1 MKTLHVQRR
10 EGITPVIATVIL
22 IAVTLIAAV
31 AVTGFTFG
39 LFGSFTASPQVTVTG
54 SSLSAGGLANG
65 AGGTSLT
72 ATCATS
78 AGAGSYV
85 ALTNTG
91 TSTATVTSGTIVY
104 GGSTIP
110 LVSFTNCPTAG
121 FGATPG
127 TTVYV
132 QLSASPELSPTAT
145 VGEQY
150 IVNVV
155 LSTGVTIPASGTFLV

>member
-54 SSLSAGGLANG
+54 SSLSAGGLTG
-65 AGGTSLT
+65 AAGTSLSV
-72 ATCATS
+72 TCATS

-91 TSTATVTSGTIVY
+91 TATASVTSGTIVY

-110 LVSFTNCPTAG
+110 LATFTGCSTAATE
-121 FGATPG
+121 ATPG
-127 TTVYV
+127 TALYV
-132 QLSASPELSPTAT
+132 QLSAGTKLSPTAT

-155 LSTGVTIPASGTFLV
+155 LSNGVTIPASGTFLT